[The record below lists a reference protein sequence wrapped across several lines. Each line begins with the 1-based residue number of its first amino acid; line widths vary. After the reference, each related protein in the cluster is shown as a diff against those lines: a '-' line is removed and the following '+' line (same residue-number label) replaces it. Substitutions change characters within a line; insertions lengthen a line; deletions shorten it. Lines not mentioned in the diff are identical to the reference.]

1 MANFLDRIQ
10 PQLYAIF
17 RIVLGFL
24 FLWHG
29 MSKLF
34 GFPGGSHEAPAYI
47 TYVAGPIELVGGI
60 LVMMG
65 LFSRWAAF
73 VCSGLMAAAYWMAHG
88 MTSVLPY
95 TNDGEMAVLYCF
107 AFLLISSH
115 GSGIWSADA
124 ARSGA

>member
-1 MANFLDRIQ
+1 MNVFLNRIQ
-10 PQLYAIF
+10 TQSYALF

-34 GFPGGSHEAPAYI
+34 GFPDASGAPAFV

-60 LVMMG
+60 LVMIG
-65 LFSRWAAF
+65 LFARWAAF
-73 VCSGLMAAAYWMAHG
+73 LCSGLMAFAYWMAHG
-88 MTSVLPY
+88 MTSILPY
-95 TNDGEMAVLYCF
+95 SNDGEMAVFYCF
-107 AFLLISSH
+107 AFLLIASH
-115 GSGIWSADA
+115 GSGVWSADA